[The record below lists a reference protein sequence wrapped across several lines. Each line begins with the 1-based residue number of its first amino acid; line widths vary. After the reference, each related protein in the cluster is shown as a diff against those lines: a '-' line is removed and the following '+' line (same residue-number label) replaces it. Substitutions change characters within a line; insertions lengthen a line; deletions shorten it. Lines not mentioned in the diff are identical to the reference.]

1 MIFTPLE
8 TPLETPL
15 AWSPWL
21 KSGRKIPMAGMFQS
35 LLGISGGSA
44 EHHLRIALS
53 FWPAS
58 RFLATL
64 EQTFWSGFSDA

>member
-35 LLGISGGSA
+35 LLGISGG
-44 EHHLRIALS
+44 
-53 FWPAS
+53 
-58 RFLATL
+58 
-64 EQTFWSGFSDA
+64 